1 MCLKYGL
8 MNTTDTFEALQN
20 PQDTRT
26 QILNAAMIC
35 IMSVGPARTNI
46 SSVAA
51 QAGVSRPTVY
61 AHFER
66 LDDLIQEAVSQGTSI
81 LLDVLKAHARQFS
94 TPRERV
100 SKTFLRLLDLADQV
114 DVLRKPMSFE
124 IGTSDRD
131 RIPEEAIVAA
141 RQVLDEMLGDQVKDD
156 KLANERA
163 ETGVRFFLSLAA
175 YRKTEDVEG
184 YVDRVVLP
192 ALGL

>member
-1 MCLKYGL
+1 MDQ
-8 MNTTDTFEALQN
+8 TDTFKALKN

-35 IMSVGPARTNI
+35 IMSAGPARTNI
-46 SSVAA
+46 SSVAT

-61 AHFER
+61 AHFES
-66 LDDLIQEAVSQGTSI
+66 LEDLIHEAVIEGTSI
-81 LLDVLKAHARQFS
+81 LLEALKAHARQFA

-100 SKTFLRLLDLADQV
+100 SKAFLRLLDLADQV

-124 IGTSDRD
+124 IAASDRD
-131 RIPEEAIVAA
+131 RIPDEAIIAA
-141 RQVLDEMLGDQVKDD
+141 RQVLDEMLGDQIKDD